1 VNPAFEAILARFE
14 GEPGV
19 EHGTGFGRSPGLR
32 VRRKIFA
39 MLVDG
44 ELVVKLPAD
53 RCAELVAA
61 GHGRPFRSGGREMRE
76 WVAVGDEHADEW
88 LRLAEDAHAFVGG

>member
-1 VNPAFEAILARFE
+1 MPPAFEAILARFD
-14 GEPGV
+14 GEPDV
-19 EHGTGFGRSPGLR
+19 EQGTNFRSPGLR

-44 ELVVKLPAD
+44 DLIVKLPAD
-53 RCAELVAA
+53 RCAALVDA
-61 GHGRPFRSGGREMRE
+61 GRGRPFRSGKREMRE

-88 LRLAEDAHAFVGG
+88 LRLAEEAHAFVGR